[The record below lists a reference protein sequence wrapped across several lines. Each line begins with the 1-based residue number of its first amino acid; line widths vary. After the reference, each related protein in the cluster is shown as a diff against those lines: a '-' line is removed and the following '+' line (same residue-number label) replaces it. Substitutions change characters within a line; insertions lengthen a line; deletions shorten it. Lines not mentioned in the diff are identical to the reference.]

1 MIQRNINPKPRFV
14 TLTASVPSTGAF
26 VGAPLATLFR
36 ASFFRFPQ
44 DSIIHYVSINST
56 FLANG
61 VASQVIGAIAYG
73 QGQDNIGFN
82 LGAGL
87 DNTADEVIW
96 RDELLNPVA
105 GVVTADK
112 STQIMMNEYFVHT
125 GTGIGIYVNGL
136 SGNANIN
143 ATIAFNPIAEWVNF
157 REPTTGARI

>member
-61 VASQVIGAIAYG
+61 AFSQVIGAIAYG

-112 STQIMMNEYFVHT
+112 STQIMMNEFFVHT
-125 GTGIGIYVNGL
+125 GTGIGVYVNGL
-136 SGNANIN
+136 SGNVNIN
-143 ATIAFNPIAEWVNF
+143 ATIAFNPVAEWVNF
-157 REPTTGARI
+157 REPTVGARI

>member
-1 MIQRNINPKPRFV
+1 M
-14 TLTASVPSTGAF
+14 
-26 VGAPLATLFR
+26 GAPLATLFR

-61 VASQVIGAIAYG
+61 AFSQVIGAIAYG

-82 LGAGL
+82 LGAGI
-87 DNTADEVIW
+87 DNTADEIIW

-125 GTGIGIYVNGL
+125 GTGIGIYVNGS

-157 REPTTGARI
+157 REPTIGARI

>member
-61 VASQVIGAIAYG
+61 AFSQVIGAIAYG

-82 LGAGL
+82 LGAGI

-125 GTGIGIYVNGL
+125 GTGIGIYVNG
-136 SGNANIN
+136 SNGNANIN

>member
-1 MIQRNINPKPRFV
+1 M
-14 TLTASVPSTGAF
+14 
-26 VGAPLATLFR
+26 GAPLATLFR

-61 VASQVIGAIAYG
+61 AFSQVIGAIAYG

-125 GTGIGIYVNGL
+125 GTGIGIYVNG
-136 SGNANIN
+136 SNGNANIN

-157 REPTTGARI
+157 REPTTAARI

>member
-26 VGAPLATLFR
+26 VGAPLATLHR

-61 VASQVIGAIAYG
+61 AFSQVIGAIAYG

-125 GTGIGIYVNGL
+125 GTGIGIYVNG
-136 SGNANIN
+136 SNGNANIN

-157 REPTTGARI
+157 REPTTGARL

>member
-61 VASQVIGAIAYG
+61 AFSQVIGAIAYG

-82 LGAGL
+82 LGAGI

-112 STQIMMNEYFVHT
+112 STQFMMNEYFVHT
-125 GTGIGIYVNGL
+125 GTGIGIYVNGS

-157 REPTTGARI
+157 REPTIGARI

>member
-14 TLTASVPSTGAF
+14 TLTASVPSTGTF
-26 VGAPLATLFR
+26 VGVPLATLWR

-44 DSIIHYVSINST
+44 DSVVHYISINST

-61 VASQVIGAIAYG
+61 VTGQVIGAIAYG
-73 QGQDNIGFN
+73 QGQDNVGFN
-82 LGAGL
+82 FGSGL
-87 DNTADEVIW
+87 DNTSEEILW
-96 RDELLNPVA
+96 RDELLNAAA
-105 GVVTADK
+105 GIVTADK
-112 STQIMMNEYFVHT
+112 STQIMMNEFFVHT

-157 REPTTGARI
+157 REPTIGARI